1 MKHYGDIT
9 KISGCHVPPVNV
21 VIGGSPCQDLSVAG
35 KRAGLAGERS
45 GLFMEQI
52 RLIKEMRLADEQRG
66 NSGGG
71 VRPRFMVWENVPG
84 AFSSNR
90 GADFGAVLQETIR
103 VIEPEAPDVLVPDGG
118 WPMAGCLFG
127 ADGGWSIA
135 WRVLDAQ
142 FWGVPQ
148 RRRRISLVAD
158 FGGERAPE
166 VLFEREGMSWDYP
179 ARRTPREGT
188 AADVARSADGAEQS
202 GIRCLNPWDSQ
213 TIRQYAVDGVSPC
226 LSSNA
231 TGGQNRAGICAP
243 VAYAQQSFGDCK
255 PSDVAGT
262 QCGRWAKDATDL
274 VCYPETARSLLARH
288 DGSPCLDRGPNVVFQ
303 SAPIAFSNR
312 GQTGGETAETLR
324 AESHGALP
332 MVCAAGFK
340 GGQSEKA
347 RSIGFVDEQAP
358 TLSANGSHLDP
369 TVFCIQG
376 NCIDRADTA
385 GCNGKGW
392 KAEQSYTLNT
402 VDRPAVVYDARGNGK
417 GEIAPTQTGD
427 HQSRVTD
434 YTALV
439 VSDVAAVDCRNGT
452 ENTGVNGTLQAKSNG
467 GQSLNLNNTLRCGYC
482 VRRMTPLECER
493 LQGFPDGWT
502 DLGEWMDS
510 KGKCH
515 KESTDSERY
524 KALGNSI
531 ALPPWLYVLQRLTV
545 CCGTERTMASLFDG
559 IGGFPLLWESLNGS
573 GSCVWASEIE
583 EFPMAVT
590 KRHFPEKE

>member
-9 KISGCHVPPVNV
+9 KISGYHVPPVNV

-66 NSGGG
+66 NSGGVSAPASWSG
-71 VRPRFMVWENVPG
+71 KTYRELSAP
-84 AFSSNR
+84 
-90 GADFGAVLQETIR
+90 T
-103 VIEPEAPDVLVPDGG
+103 EAQTL
-118 WPMAGCLFG
+118 
-127 ADGGWSIA
+127 
-135 WRVLDAQ
+135 AQ
-142 FWGVPQ
+142 FYKKRSGSSSRKPPMCLCLTVDGQWQDACLGQTAAGLSRGGYLMRSFGGVPQ

-166 VLFEREGMSWDYP
+166 VLFEREGLSWDYP
-179 ARRTPREGT
+179 ARRTPRERT
-188 AADVARSADGAEQS
+188 AADATRSTDGAEQS

-243 VAYAQQSFGDCK
+243 VACAQQSFGDYK
-255 PSDVAGT
+255 VFDVAGM
-262 QCGRWAKDATDL
+262 QCGRQAKDATDL
-274 VCYPETARSLLARH
+274 VCYPEIARSLLARH

-312 GQTGGETAETLR
+312 GQMGGETAETLR

-347 RSIGFVDEQAP
+347 RSIGFVEEQAP

>member
-1 MKHYGDIT
+1 MAQFYK
-9 KISGCHVPPVNV
+9 KRSGSSSRKPPMCLCLTVD
-21 VIGGSPCQDLSVAG
+21 GQWQDAYLGQTA
-35 KRAGLAGERS
+35 AGLSRGGYLMRSFGES
-45 GLFMEQI
+45 
-52 RLIKEMRLADEQRG
+52 
-66 NSGGG
+66 
-71 VRPRFMVWENVPG
+71 
-84 AFSSNR
+84 
-90 GADFGAVLQETIR
+90 
-103 VIEPEAPDVLVPDGG
+103 
-118 WPMAGCLFG
+118 
-127 ADGGWSIA
+127 
-135 WRVLDAQ
+135 
-142 FWGVPQ
+142 PQ

-166 VLFEREGMSWDYP
+166 VLFERESVSWDYP
-179 ARRTPREGT
+179 ACRTSRERI
-188 AADVARSADGAEQS
+188 AADVTRSADGAEQS
-202 GIRCLNPWDSQ
+202 GIRCLNQWDSQ

-255 PSDVAGT
+255 QSDVAGT
-262 QCGRWAKDATDL
+262 QCGRRAKDATDL

-324 AESHGALP
+324 AKSHGALP

-347 RSIGFVDEQAP
+347 RSIGFVEEQAP
-358 TLSANGSHLDP
+358 ALSANGSHLDP

-385 GCNGKGW
+385 GYNGKGW

-502 DLGEWMDS
+502 DIGEWMDS

>member
-1 MKHYGDIT
+1 
-9 KISGCHVPPVNV
+9 
-21 VIGGSPCQDLSVAG
+21 
-35 KRAGLAGERS
+35 
-45 GLFMEQI
+45 
-52 RLIKEMRLADEQRG
+52 
-66 NSGGG
+66 
-71 VRPRFMVWENVPG
+71 
-84 AFSSNR
+84 
-90 GADFGAVLQETIR
+90 
-103 VIEPEAPDVLVPDGG
+103 
-118 WPMAGCLFG
+118 MAGCLFG

-312 GQTGGETAETLR
+312 GQTGSETAETLR

>member
-1 MKHYGDIT
+1 MSKEAIAG
-9 KISGCHVPPVNV
+9 GCPP
-21 VIGGSPCQDLSVAG
+21 PFH
-35 KRAGLAGERS
+35 GLG
-45 GLFMEQI
+45 
-52 RLIKEMRLADEQRG
+52 
-66 NSGGG
+66 
-71 VRPRFMVWENVPG
+71 NVPG

-142 FWGVPQ
+142 FWGAPQ

-467 GQSLNLNNTLRCGYC
+467 GQSLNLHL
-482 VRRMTPLECER
+482 PDALECVKAW
-493 LQGFPDGWT
+493 GFQYVTLITWCKDSMG
-502 DLGEWMDS
+502 LGQYFRGMTEHCIFATTQKNYLTSWR
-510 KGKCH
+510 
-515 KESTDSERY
+515 KES
-524 KALGNSI
+524 
-531 ALPPWLYVLQRLTV
+531 V
-545 CCGTERTMASLFDG
+545 CRE
-559 IGGFPLLWESLNGS
+559 
-573 GSCVWASEIE
+573 
-583 EFPMAVT
+583 
-590 KRHFPEKE
+590 

>member
-9 KISGCHVPPVNV
+9 KISGYHVPPVNV

-35 KRAGLAGERS
+35 KRVGLAGERS

-66 NSGGG
+66 NSEGG

-166 VLFEREGMSWDYP
+166 FEREGMSWDYP

-467 GQSLNLNNTLRCGYC
+467 GQSLNLHL
-482 VRRMTPLECER
+482 PDALECVKAWGFQYVTLITWCKDSMGLGQYFRGMTEHCIFATTQKKLPYKLEEGKRMQGVTGFVEPKREHSRKPETMRKMIER
-493 LQGFPDGWT
+493 VSYTPRIELFARRAAPGWKV
-502 DLGEWMDS
+502 W
-510 KGKCH
+510 
-515 KESTDSERY
+515 
-524 KALGNSI
+524 GNE
-531 ALPPWLYVLQRLTV
+531 AP
-545 CCGTERTMASLFDG
+545 
-559 IGGFPLLWESLNGS
+559 
-573 GSCVWASEIE
+573 E
-583 EFPMAVT
+583 EQEAAT
-590 KRHFPEKE
+590 

>member
-9 KISGCHVPPVNV
+9 KISGYHVPPVNV

-35 KRAGLAGERS
+35 KRVGLAGERS

-467 GQSLNLNNTLRCGYC
+467 GQSLNLHL
-482 VRRMTPLECER
+482 PDALECVKAWGFQYVTLITWCKDSMGLGQYFRGMTEHCIFATTQKKLPYKLEEGKRMQGVTGFVEPKREHSRKPETMRKMIER
-493 LQGFPDGWT
+493 VSYTPRIELFARRAAPGWKV
-502 DLGEWMDS
+502 W
-510 KGKCH
+510 
-515 KESTDSERY
+515 
-524 KALGNSI
+524 GNE
-531 ALPPWLYVLQRLTV
+531 AP
-545 CCGTERTMASLFDG
+545 
-559 IGGFPLLWESLNGS
+559 
-573 GSCVWASEIE
+573 E
-583 EFPMAVT
+583 EQEAAT
-590 KRHFPEKE
+590 

>member
-9 KISGCHVPPVNV
+9 KISGYHVPPVNV

-35 KRAGLAGERS
+35 KRVGLAGERS

-166 VLFEREGMSWDYP
+166 VLLEREGMSWDYP

-467 GQSLNLNNTLRCGYC
+467 GQSLNLHL
-482 VRRMTPLECER
+482 PDALECVKAWGFQYVTLITWCKDSMGLGQYFRGMTEHCIFATTQKKLPYKLEEGKRMQGVTGFVEPKREHSRKPETMRKMIER
-493 LQGFPDGWT
+493 VSYTPRIELFARRAAPGWKV
-502 DLGEWMDS
+502 W
-510 KGKCH
+510 
-515 KESTDSERY
+515 
-524 KALGNSI
+524 GNE
-531 ALPPWLYVLQRLTV
+531 AP
-545 CCGTERTMASLFDG
+545 
-559 IGGFPLLWESLNGS
+559 
-573 GSCVWASEIE
+573 E
-583 EFPMAVT
+583 EQEAAT
-590 KRHFPEKE
+590 

>member
-1 MKHYGDIT
+1 M
-9 KISGCHVPPVNV
+9 S
-21 VIGGSPCQDLSVAG
+21 
-35 KRAGLAGERS
+35 
-45 GLFMEQI
+45 
-52 RLIKEMRLADEQRG
+52 KEATA
-66 NSGGG
+66 GGG

-103 VIEPEAPDVLVPDGG
+103 VIEPEAPDVPVPDGG

-127 ADGGWSIA
+127 ANGGWSIA

-166 VLFEREGMSWDYP
+166 VLFEREGLSWDYP
-179 ARRTPREGT
+179 ARRTPRERT
-188 AADVARSADGAEQS
+188 AADAAGSADGAEQS
-202 GIRCLNPWDSQ
+202 GVRCLNPWDSQ

-243 VAYAQQSFGDCK
+243 VAYAQQSFGNYN

-262 QCGRWAKDATDL
+262 QLGRQAKDATDL

-288 DGSPCLDRGPNVVFQ
+288 DGSPCLDRDPNVVFQ
-303 SAPIAFSNR
+303 PSPIAFSNR
-312 GQTGGETAETLR
+312 GHTGGETAETLR

-347 RSIGFVDEQAP
+347 RSIGFVEEQAP

-467 GQSLNLNNTLRCGYC
+467 GQSLNLHL
-482 VRRMTPLECER
+482 PDALECVKAWGFQYVTLITWCKDSMGLGQYFRGMTEHCIFATTQKKLPYKLEEGKRMQGVTGFVEPKREHSRKPETMRKMIER
-493 LQGFPDGWT
+493 VSYTPRIELFARRAAPGWKV
-502 DLGEWMDS
+502 W
-510 KGKCH
+510 
-515 KESTDSERY
+515 
-524 KALGNSI
+524 GNE
-531 ALPPWLYVLQRLTV
+531 AP
-545 CCGTERTMASLFDG
+545 
-559 IGGFPLLWESLNGS
+559 
-573 GSCVWASEIE
+573 E
-583 EFPMAVT
+583 EQEAAT
-590 KRHFPEKE
+590 